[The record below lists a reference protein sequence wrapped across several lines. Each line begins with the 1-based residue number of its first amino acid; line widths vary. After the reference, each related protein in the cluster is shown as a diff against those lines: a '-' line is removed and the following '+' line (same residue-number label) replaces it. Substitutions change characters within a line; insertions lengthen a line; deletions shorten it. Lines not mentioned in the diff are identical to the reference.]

1 MINVAILSGNQH
13 IQKSLS
19 LLVKTDPDLNM
30 IKHQEIDVN
39 MKVVLLVDTEMD
51 DLEVCLRSFSG
62 HVPIV
67 LYSHSKDFLDMSY
80 LLNKYKVNFFNVY
93 TKPECI
99 LHIIKE
105 PFC

>member
-1 MINVAILSGNQH
+1 MINVAIISDNQH

-19 LLVKTDPDLNM
+19 LLVKTDPELNI
-30 IKHQEIDVN
+30 IKTQEIVLDK
-39 MKVVLLVDTEMD
+39 KVVLLVDTEID
-51 DLEVCLRSFSG
+51 DLEDCLRRFSK
-62 HVPIV
+62 HIPII

-99 LHIIKE
+99 LNIIKE